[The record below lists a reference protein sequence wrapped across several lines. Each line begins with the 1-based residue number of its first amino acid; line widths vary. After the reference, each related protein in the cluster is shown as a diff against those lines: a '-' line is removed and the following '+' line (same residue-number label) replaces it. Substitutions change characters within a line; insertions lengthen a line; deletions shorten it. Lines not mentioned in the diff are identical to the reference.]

1 MHQNRAILAVMF
13 CGLLVIDNRTI
24 GAQPLTSQKYQQV
37 KPLLEK
43 VDLGKL
49 KINNHFRLNDSSGN
63 NCAVVRP
70 NFCIAIGR
78 DLNTS
83 SSDHGIQL
91 FLIEKAAGELKI
103 RYQSKGSGDAYNLS
117 PSFYRHPNNG
127 SWVILAESGTEYSW
141 GVRVFTINQDRVVNV
156 GDLNVAVGGV
166 LDNSSSVV
174 PYTMVSQ
181 EGVNMVFRFTRDVVT
196 DPGGNNTQYIA
207 KNKIHYTYDGQ
218 VFQEIIASEP
228 NQIVAQKREFPDRIN
243 SSRKI
248 RGKFLR
254 KVWGDYLY
262 ITVST
267 KSGEK
272 VFLIDGNED
281 CFLIQNRT
289 EQLAI
294 DYDVLDRYTPQMG
307 GYRRVNVIRNIT
319 SRKTNLKKWRRTVT
333 QKEQDQCE

>member
-1 MHQNRAILAVMF
+1 MSGWWGVTMHQNRAILAVMF
-13 CGLLVIDNRTI
+13 CYLLVIDNRAVN
-24 GAQPLTSQKYQQV
+24 AQPLTSQKYQQAQM
-37 KPLLEK
+37 K
-43 VDLGKL
+43 
-49 KINNHFRLNDSSGN
+49 
-63 NCAVVRP
+63 
-70 NFCIAIGR
+70 
-78 DLNTS
+78 
-83 SSDHGIQL
+83 QL
-91 FLIEKAAGELKI
+91 
-103 RYQSKGSGDAYNLS
+103 
-117 PSFYRHPNNG
+117 
-127 SWVILAESGTEYSW
+127 
-141 GVRVFTINQDRVVNV
+141 
-156 GDLNVAVGGV
+156 
-166 LDNSSSVV
+166 
-174 PYTMVSQ
+174 
-181 EGVNMVFRFTRDVVT
+181 
-196 DPGGNNTQYIA
+196 
-207 KNKIHYTYDGQ
+207 
-218 VFQEIIASEP
+218 
-228 NQIVAQKREFPDRIN
+228 PDRII

-281 CFLIQNRT
+281 CFLIQNLT

>member
-13 CGLLVIDNRTI
+13 CCLLVIDNRAI
-24 GAQPLTSQKYQQV
+24 NAQPLTSQQYQQ
-37 KPLLEK
+37 
-43 VDLGKL
+43 
-49 KINNHFRLNDSSGN
+49 
-63 NCAVVRP
+63 A
-70 NFCIAIGR
+70 
-78 DLNTS
+78 
-83 SSDHGIQL
+83 
-91 FLIEKAAGELKI
+91 
-103 RYQSKGSGDAYNLS
+103 
-117 PSFYRHPNNG
+117 
-127 SWVILAESGTEYSW
+127 
-141 GVRVFTINQDRVVNV
+141 
-156 GDLNVAVGGV
+156 
-166 LDNSSSVV
+166 
-174 PYTMVSQ
+174 
-181 EGVNMVFRFTRDVVT
+181 
-196 DPGGNNTQYIA
+196 
-207 KNKIHYTYDGQ
+207 
-218 VFQEIIASEP
+218 
-228 NQIVAQKREFPDRIN
+228 QIKQFPDRII

-289 EQLAI
+289 EQLVI

-319 SRKTNLKKWRRTVT
+319 SRKTNLKKWRRRVT